1 MIDEKKLIKDFQ
13 NLVAIRA
20 TICGEEKGEI
30 FFSPEEIE
38 NVINSQPKIGEWIPC
53 SERLPEEGQ
62 RVLATHE
69 GGINP
74 NRQVIEHFF
83 HNGEFLNNWDMDTD
97 FKSPTF
103 GQRYMGDIIA
113 WHPLPEPYMP
123 GKSEE
128 EKERNE
134 ND

>member
-1 MIDEKKLIKDFQ
+1 MINEKKLLE
-13 NLVAIRA
+13 NLIPLLNEHGDMYFAGRI
-20 TICGEEKGEI
+20 IGMI
-30 FFSPEEIE
+30 D
-38 NVINSQPKIGEWIPC
+38 SQPKIGGWIPC

-113 WHPLPEPYMP
+113 WQPLPEPYKE
-123 GKSEE
+123 GEE
-128 EKERNE
+128 NE
-134 ND
+134 TD